1 MSLTSARSASDL
13 PRIIRSPLVGALT
26 FLLITGISAVAR
38 ADHCPAFP
46 WQHLGDTGREF
57 VRPLPLV
64 LVGSA
69 ALAPAVMAPTGLDH
83 ELRLVAQEDLG
94 GSHAIEPF
102 SIYAPYVV
110 GGGVLVGHIVSHAV
124 SACAAQRH
132 TAAVLQAMV
141 FSLGST
147 VLLKWAVGRE
157 WPNAGLDPESP
168 DRLDYPERAEAFE
181 PFRSFGSWPSGHTSF
196 MFATASALRT
206 AAPEIGIVGWVVY
219 PFALGVATGMWIGDH
234 HWASDIVSG
243 GLLGEAIG
251 SSVGRGFAPSAE
263 RETVSLG
270 FGPVAGDGALV
281 QVYGIW

>member
-1 MSLTSARSASDL
+1 MFLTSARSASDL
-13 PRIIRSPLVGALT
+13 SRIMFSRLVGGLA
-26 FLLITGISAVAR
+26 FLLLTGTSVPAR

-46 WQHLGDTGREF
+46 WQHVGDTGREL

-102 SIYAPYVV
+102 SIYAPYAI
-110 GGGVLVGHIVSHAV
+110 GGGVLVGHLVSHAV
-124 SACAAQRH
+124 SACEAQRH

-157 WPNAGLDPESP
+157 WPNAGLDPESH
-168 DRLDYPERAEAFE
+168 DRLEHPERAETFT
-181 PFRSFGSWPSGHTSF
+181 PFRSFGSWPSGHASF

-206 AAPEIGIVGWVVY
+206 AAPEIGIIGWVGY
-219 PFALGVATGMWIGDH
+219 PLALGVAAGMWMGDH

-263 RETVSLG
+263 REAVSFG
-270 FGPVAGDGALV
+270 FGPVAGDGAV
-281 QVYGIW
+281 IQAYGLW